1 MASITSILGDTI
13 TTAIKFEAGTASRRL
28 LRSLTDEGVTPN
40 TTSTEDGYGMALGMD
55 EFDYGIGGSDTVEIG
70 IGMAGEH
77 YTQTQQMSLSVIE
90 RIAGALSILG
100 GLHIFWRAWNR
111 RRCGFDRIMLGL
123 SIHTILLG
131 IFHLWGSA
139 AIPAGT
145 QGIYGAH
152 GTTATCTA
160 QGFLF
165 QISMV
170 VPFYYVFLSCYAWAV
185 VMYGNFDPARYEWIE
200 KYIHLGVHIFPIASA
215 VYLFKIEAFNS
226 NGLHCWIA
234 SIPSGCGGNSGIECL
249 RGPQNPGL
257 ILWIFGGIPAVF
269 FVAFPTIVMGTLTY
283 CVYLRQQQGCMPC
296 VIPPWMVARQSA
308 VYLGSLYWVY
318 VPLFVFCGLCSLKHT
333 QNFGVSLWVSLVT
346 FSMGLWFSIVYWY
359 FSTEDPTFACDGCD
373 GKKLGSSAT
382 HTDCRDSTEPV
393 VNESTCEE
401 SNDDV
406 TSITSVVKARS
417 RRSSNRWRISVGDSG
432 SKRTSKRFS
441 FNIFD
446 GTASSGMFSDFVF
459 EGDSDDEE
467 KDLAESK
474 QWEHCQSIIMDS

>member
-1 MASITSILGDTI
+1 MALI
-13 TTAIKFEAGTASRRL
+13 
-28 LRSLTDEGVTPN
+28 TDE
-40 TTSTEDGYGMALGMD
+40 L
-55 EFDYGIGGSDTVEIG
+55 DYGVGSSDTFE
-70 IGMAGEH
+70 IGMADND
-77 YTQTQQMSLSVIE
+77 YTQTQQISLSVIE
-90 RIAGALSILG
+90 RIAGTLSILG

-131 IFHLWGSA
+131 IYHLWGSA
-139 AIPAGT
+139 AIPVGT
-145 QGIYGAH
+145 PGIFGAH
-152 GTTATCTA
+152 GTTSTCTA

-215 VYLFKIEAFNS
+215 IYLFKIEAFNS
-226 NGLHCWIA
+226 NGLHCWIG
-234 SIPSGCGGNSGIECL
+234 SVPSGCGGDSGIDCL

-257 ILWIFGGIPAVF
+257 FLWIFGGMPAVF

-283 CVYLRQQQGCMPC
+283 FVYLRQQKRCVPC

-318 VPLFVFCGLCSLKHT
+318 LPLFVFCGLCSLKHT
-333 QNFGVSLWVSLVT
+333 KSFGVSLWFSLVT

-373 GKKLGSSAT
+373 GNIRGKKPAT
-382 HTDCRDSTEPV
+382 PDDCRDCTEPV
-393 VNESTCEE
+393 RNESTCEDSN

-406 TSITSVVKARS
+406 MSLGSVTKPRS
-417 RRSSNRWRISVGDSG
+417 KRGGSNKRISQ
-432 SKRTSKRFS
+432 RFS

-467 KDLAESK
+467 KDAAESNH
-474 QWEHCQSIIMDS
+474 WEHCQNIINN